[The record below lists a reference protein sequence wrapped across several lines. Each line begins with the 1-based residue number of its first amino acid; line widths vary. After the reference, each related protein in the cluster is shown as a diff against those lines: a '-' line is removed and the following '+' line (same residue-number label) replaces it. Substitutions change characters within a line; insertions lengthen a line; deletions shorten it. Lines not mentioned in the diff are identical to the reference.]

1 MHLSSFILESES
13 SRSWVPGQS
22 KTYKETLYHKI
33 ITSSEYNHFIF
44 ILRGDFSDVI
54 ISFSCKFVIQS

>member
-1 MHLSSFILESES
+1 MHLS

-44 ILRGDFSDVI
+44 VLREDFSDVI